1 MERIFYQ
8 TSDGKKIFLDTYPY
22 LMLTDTDVFNGAYK
36 YDTIDDKELVRLYK
50 GMESHSLKI
59 KIFGKSENDFY
70 TNLKNLHDTLEKDSI
85 TESYGR
91 LYYGQYYINCVLTEK
106 SYSSKFLK
114 RQSTVVDYKIITSD
128 ESYWHKDILYTL
140 EGGKKVEDPTG
151 LNYDYNYEYNY
162 TRGSSNEA
170 IIENDY
176 ISSSDFVLTI
186 HGYAY
191 NPQVI
196 IGDSI
201 YRVNYTIQKED
212 YVIISSI
219 DKTVTLVKSNG
230 VVINLFPYREK
241 SYDIFQKIVAGEN
254 NIWWNGDY
262 DIDIL
267 LIQNRGEPGWI

>member
-1 MERIFYQ
+1 
-8 TSDGKKIFLDTYPY
+8 
-22 LMLTDTDVFNGAYK
+22 MLTDTDVFNGAYK

-85 TESYGR
+85 AESYGR

-196 IGDSI
+196 IGESI

-219 DKTVTLVKSNG
+219 EKTVTLVKSNG

-241 SYDIFQKIVAGEN
+241 GYDIFQKIVAGEN
-254 NIWWNGDY
+254 HIWWNGDY